1 MKDGIILI
9 NAARGKLVDEQALAD
24 ALQSGKVK
32 AAGLDVFSSEPP
44 TADNPLMGLPN
55 VVHTPHVAAS
65 TAEAQRD
72 VATQIVD
79 QVMDALRGTD
89 FRNAINMPFHAGPDF
104 AATRP
109 YMELAEKL
117 GALHA
122 SLAVGPIRRVQVQ
135 VRGETVSELVRPIAA
150 ALLKGLLE
158 KKLSDSVNYINAPI
172 LADENGIAISQTTGA
187 SPVDYPNM
195 ITSRVEWDGGQ
206 RILAGVLFGGS
217 QPRIV
222 RVDEHELEAKPEG
235 PVLVMQNRDVP
246 GVIGQI
252 GTILA
257 AYQVNIGEWRM
268 GRNEPGGEA
277 ISFINLDSEPPVA
290 ALHALERISAV
301 TQVKLVVL

>member
-1 MKDGIILI
+1 
-9 NAARGKLVDEQALAD
+9 
-24 ALQSGKVK
+24 
-32 AAGLDVFSSEPP
+32 
-44 TADNPLMGLPN
+44 
-55 VVHTPHVAAS
+55 
-65 TAEAQRD
+65 
-72 VATQIVD
+72 
-79 QVMDALRGTD
+79 
-89 FRNAINMPFHAGPDF
+89 
-104 AATRP
+104 
-109 YMELAEKL
+109 
-117 GALHA
+117 
-122 SLAVGPIRRVQVQ
+122 
-135 VRGETVSELVRPIAA
+135 
-150 ALLKGLLE
+150 
-158 KKLSDSVNYINAPI
+158 VNYINAPI

-277 ISFINLDSEPPVA
+277 ISFINLDSEPPAA